1 MKDLQKQLDSVLDNL
16 MSGDLGKMSNHDINK
31 INANYAKNNYLRFKP
46 EVIRELAKPFTTV
59 QAMREFE
66 GNNQDQIRSAGNL
79 LWKGEF
85 ERPEWFVDINIQ
97 TKEEVITEAKTYK
110 GYFKDLPWNLQQKL
124 WRHFDDGGE
133 LRKTFP
139 NLTWGRNFWSDDML
153 VEQLSKFKD
162 AAEMRRHSRQ
172 MKNLASRINI
182 WGDKF
187 PKAYEL
193 YKSMLGGEQKRSKR
207 GNYQQRTPAIE
218 QYDLDGNYIK
228 TFQTWD
234 DALEEGFKRSSIASA
249 IRGTDGHNR
258 YKGFMWKH
266 EGRDFTLWFDLTK

>member
-1 MKDLQKQLDSVLDNL
+1 MRKLPEFQTKPIKGVNQEDWGKLTKGYFNKKD
-16 MSGDLGKMSNHDINK
+16 
-31 INANYAKNNYLRFKP
+31 AAYARTNYLSFKP
-46 EVIRELAKPFTTV
+46 ELVRELAKPFTSI
-59 QAMREFE
+59 QAMRDFKGE
-66 GNNQDQIRSAGNL
+66 NQDQINAAGQL
-79 LWKGEF
+79 LWKKGF
-85 ERPEWFVDINIQ
+85 ERPEWFVDFNIQ
-97 TKEEVITEAKTYK
+97 TKEEVVVEAKTYK
-110 GYFKDLPWNLQQKL
+110 GYFRDLPWSLQQKL
-124 WRHFDDGGE
+124 WRHFNDGGE
-133 LRKTFP
+133 LREAFP

-218 QYDLDGNYIK
+218 QYDLNNNHIQ
-228 TFQTWD
+228 TFQTWE
-234 DALEEGFKRSSIASA
+234 DAVNAGFNRNSIAGA
-249 IRGTDGHNR
+249 IRGTDGNNK
-258 YKGFMWKH
+258 YKKFLWKH
-266 EGRDFTLWFDLTK
+266 EGTNFTK